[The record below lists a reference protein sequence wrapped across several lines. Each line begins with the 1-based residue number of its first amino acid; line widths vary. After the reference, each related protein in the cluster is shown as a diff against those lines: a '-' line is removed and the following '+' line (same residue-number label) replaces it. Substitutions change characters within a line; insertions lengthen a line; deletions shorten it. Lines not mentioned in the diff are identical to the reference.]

1 MRVAA
6 VIGGLPGGQRGVR
19 KALLLLL
26 TGAASPPGLTASSL
40 LIPGVC
46 FEPGLGAVLGE
57 GLPGQLQGGEDAAR
71 DFCALAKEAP
81 AAQPV
86 RRGSEIGF
94 HCSLGM
100 GSGRGGIIGDLKLM
114 YVK

>member
-6 VIGGLPGGQRGVR
+6 LIGGLPGGRHGVR

-26 TGAASPPGLTASSL
+26 MGAASPPGLAASFL

-46 FEPGLGAVLGE
+46 FESSLGAVFGE

-81 AAQPV
+81 AAQPA

-100 GSGRGGIIGDLKLM
+100 GSGRGGLLGI
-114 YVK
+114 

>member
-6 VIGGLPGGQRGVR
+6 LIGGLPGGQHGVR

-26 TGAASPPGLTASSL
+26 MGAASPPGLAASSL

-46 FEPGLGAVLGE
+46 FESSLGAVFGE

-71 DFCALAKEAP
+71 DFCAKEAP
-81 AAQPV
+81 AAQPA

-100 GSGRGGIIGDLKLM
+100 GSGRGGLLGI
-114 YVK
+114 